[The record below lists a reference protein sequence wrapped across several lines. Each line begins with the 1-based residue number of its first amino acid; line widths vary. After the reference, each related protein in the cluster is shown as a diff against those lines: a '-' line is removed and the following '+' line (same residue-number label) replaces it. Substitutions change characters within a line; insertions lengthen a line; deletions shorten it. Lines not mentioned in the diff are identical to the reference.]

1 MMRIARVLVAVTVVV
16 AALLQAEAAHAATF
30 SAVWHMDD
38 TRATMADSTGHGLTG
53 TLTGVTVGVPG
64 AVGTA
69 FQFKT
74 RPAYVKVG
82 SSPLL
87 NPGSG
92 AFTVTAR
99 VRFSVR
105 PSTSVGD
112 YDLVRKGLVST
123 KGGDWKFEILPTGYA
138 FCLFRGS
145 AGTVSIKHGPNLA
158 DNRWHTV
165 TCRRSGSTVRLTVDG
180 SSWTASGSTGT
191 IANSSAVLLGAKG
204 TAGEDQYAGLLDEV
218 TVSTG

>member
-1 MMRIARVLVAVTVVV
+1 MRIYRVLVAGTVVV
-16 AALLQAEAAHAATF
+16 AALLQGQAAHAATF

-38 TRATMADSTGHGLTG
+38 TGATMSDSTGHGLTG
-53 TLTGVTVGVPG
+53 TLTGVTPGAPG

-69 FQFKT
+69 FQFGA
-74 RPAYVKVG
+74 RPAYVRVA

-87 NPGSG
+87 NPGSST
-92 AFTVTAR
+92 FTVSVR

-105 PSTSVGD
+105 PSTAVGD
-112 YDLVRKGLVST
+112 YDLVRKGLLST
-123 KGGDWKFEILPTGYA
+123 KGGDWKVEILPTGYA

-158 DNRWHTV
+158 DNRWHTIA
-165 TCRRSGSTVRLTVDG
+165 CRRSGSTVRLTVDG

-191 IANSSAVLLGAKG
+191 ISNSSSVLLGAKG
-204 TAGEDQYAGLLDEV
+204 SAGEDQYAGLLDEV

>member
-1 MMRIARVLVAVTVVV
+1 MHINRLVVAVTVVV
-16 AALLQAEAAHAATF
+16 AALLQSQGAYAATY

-38 TRATMADSTGHGLTG
+38 TGATMADSTGHGLTG
-53 TLTGVTVGVPG
+53 ALTGVTVGAPG

-69 FQFKT
+69 FQFQT
-74 RPAYVKVG
+74 RPAYVKVS

-105 PSTSVGD
+105 PSTAVGD
-112 YDLVRKGLVST
+112 YDLIRKGLAST
-123 KGGDWKFEILPTGYA
+123 KGGDWKVEILPTGYA

-165 TCRRSGSTVRLTVDG
+165 ACRRSGSTVRLTVDG

-191 IANSSAVLLGAKG
+191 IANSSTVFLGAKG
-204 TAGEDQYAGLLDEV
+204 SAGEDQYAGLLDEV

>member
-1 MMRIARVLVAVTVVV
+1 MRSNRVVV
-16 AALLQAEAAHAATF
+16 AVGLVVGVLLQAGVARAASY

-38 TRATMADSTGHGLTG
+38 AGTTMADSTGHGLTG
-53 TLTGVTVGVPG
+53 TLTNVTVGAPG

-69 FQFKT
+69 FQFRA
-74 RPAYVKVG
+74 RPASVKVA

-105 PSTSVGD
+105 PSTAVGD
-112 YDLVRKGLVST
+112 YDLVRKGLAAT
-123 KGGDWKFEILPTGYA
+123 KGGDWKVEILPTGYA

-158 DNRWHTV
+158 DNRWHTIA
-165 TCRRSGSTVRLTVDG
+165 CRRSGSTVRLTVDG

-191 IANSSAVLLGAKG
+191 IANTSAVLLGAKG
-204 TAGEDQYAGLLDEV
+204 SGGEDQYAGLMDEV
-218 TVSTG
+218 SVSTG